1 MWISWIIIGV
11 DPKRMRG
18 VSPSRKQSSKLQ
30 LRVSNCLPWKI
41 HEWFSYTKKLI
52 VPTDPVCC
60 PDTQMLC
67 WMMLLLMRILSDN
80 SKLNQTAS
88 HEAAME
94 FLERQ
99 RWDAG
104 ASFMGFSF
112 IWLVV
117 WNMFFT
123 FPYIGNSHPNWPF
136 LFSEG
141 LEPPSSFGCPIVPL

>member
-80 SKLNQTAS
+80 IKLLLMREHNPAAICCKGRNTNFIFIRDYNLAPPLKNTLEEVIASILSSYGIQICHHLWTKCRNRSK
-88 HEAAME
+88 
-94 FLERQ
+94 
-99 RWDAG
+99 
-104 ASFMGFSF
+104 
-112 IWLVV
+112 
-117 WNMFFT
+117 
-123 FPYIGNSHPNWPF
+123 
-136 LFSEG
+136 
-141 LEPPSSFGCPIVPL
+141 